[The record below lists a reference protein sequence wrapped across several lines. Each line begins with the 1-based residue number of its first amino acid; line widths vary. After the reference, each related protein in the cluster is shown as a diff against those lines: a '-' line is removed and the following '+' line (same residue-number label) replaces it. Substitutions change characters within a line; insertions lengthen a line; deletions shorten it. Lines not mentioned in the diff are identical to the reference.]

1 LFYGNSASRRFSGGR
16 GSNDTVGNGRLTV
29 KSVHLSRI
37 HTALLV
43 ASDALCSAAA
53 FVAGYHLRCAI
64 DFPNPAEGPLALQSY
79 FLMIAIQSL
88 FIIVI
93 FFFYRLYHQPRAHS
107 FFNELYTVFGSV
119 SVGFMMAL
127 AITIVSIKNTDISF
141 NFSRGML
148 IYAWISSIILI
159 MASRTV
165 IHWLFRKVR
174 SAGIG
179 RDRVLIVGFGDVA
192 RMIMRKI
199 RSRPSK
205 ACEIAGFVAQKK
217 NGSPAPAEIEGV
229 PVLGFA
235 EDLPRLIA
243 EHMIDE
249 IIIALPDV
257 SHSETLDIIG
267 LCDRGA
273 TRIRVFPDTFLFIAG
288 QVSIE
293 DLGGLP
299 LLSLR
304 DVAMRGWRLAVKR
317 LFDTA
322 ASFAGV
328 VLLSPLFLVVAILI
342 KIESRGPV
350 FYSQERMGLD
360 GKPFRILKFRSMRQ
374 DAEKEGPG
382 WTQPGDPRR
391 TRVGAV
397 IRRFNIDEMPQ
408 LFNVLAG
415 RMSLVGPRAE
425 RPYYVEQFRKSIPG
439 YTNRHREKAGITGWA
454 QVNGL
459 RGDTSIEE
467 RTKYDLWYIEN
478 WSLLLDFKILVR
490 QFFQLFNSRNAY

>member
-1 LFYGNSASRRFSGGR
+1 VKSS
-16 GSNDTVGNGRLTV
+16 RLTT
-29 KSVHLSRI
+29 I
-37 HTALLV
+37 HTVALV
-43 ASDALCSAAA
+43 AADMLSSAAA
-53 FVAGYHLRCAI
+53 FVAGYHLRLAI
-64 DFPNPAEGPLALQSY
+64 DFPKAAEGPLALQSY
-79 FLMIAIQSL
+79 YFMIAIQAF
-88 FIIVI
+88 FIVVI
-93 FFFYRLYHQPRAHS
+93 FFFYRLYHQPRTHS

-127 AITIVSIKNTDISF
+127 AITIVTIKNTDISF

-159 MASRTV
+159 MTTRTLV
-165 IHWLFRKVR
+165 HWLFRKIR
-174 SAGIG
+174 SAGVG

-192 RMIMRKI
+192 RMIVEKI
-199 RSRPSK
+199 RSRPS
-205 ACEIAGFVAQKK
+205 AAYEVVGVVAQKK
-217 NGSPAPAEIEGV
+217 DGSPVPGEIEGV
-229 PVLGFA
+229 PVLGCT

-243 EHMIDE
+243 EHRIDE
-249 IIIALPDV
+249 IIIAFPEV
-257 SHSETLDIIG
+257 SHPDMLAIIG
-267 LCDRGA
+267 LCDCGA

-317 LFDTA
+317 LFDMA
-322 ASFAGV
+322 VSFAGL
-328 VLLSPLFLVVAILI
+328 VLLSPLFFLVAILI
-342 KIESRGPV
+342 KLESRGPV

-360 GKPFRILKFRSMRQ
+360 AKPFSMLKFRSMRR
-374 DAEKEGPG
+374 DAENSGPG
-382 WTQPGDPRR
+382 WTRPNDPRR

-397 IRRFNIDEMPQ
+397 IRRFNIDELPQ

-415 RMSLVGPRAE
+415 QMSLVGPRAE
-425 RPYYVEQFRKSIPG
+425 RPYYVEQFRKSIPS
-439 YTNRHREKAGITGWA
+439 YINRHREKAGITGWA
-454 QVNGL
+454 QINGL
-459 RGDTSIEE
+459 RGDTSIEQ
-467 RTKYDLWYIEN
+467 RTKYDLWYVEN